1 GKKSKRQSLVRC
13 GSKSVIMISGGL
25 IKIHPSELKLPCK
38 CSRLSFYDLN
48 RFVSISLEDAP
59 RDESQEEETMISK
72 LTDEKKYAMQQNKKL
87 QKELELLRQERRKNR
102 SGFSVTF
109 VTIVALLGIII
120 GFLIKKT

>member
-1 GKKSKRQSLVRC
+1 
-13 GSKSVIMISGGL
+13 
-25 IKIHPSELKLPCK
+25 
-38 CSRLSFYDLN
+38 
-48 RFVSISLEDAP
+48 
-59 RDESQEEETMISK
+59 MISK
-72 LTDEKKYAMQQNKKL
+72 LTEEKKYAMQQNKKL

>member
-1 GKKSKRQSLVRC
+1 
-13 GSKSVIMISGGL
+13 MISGGL